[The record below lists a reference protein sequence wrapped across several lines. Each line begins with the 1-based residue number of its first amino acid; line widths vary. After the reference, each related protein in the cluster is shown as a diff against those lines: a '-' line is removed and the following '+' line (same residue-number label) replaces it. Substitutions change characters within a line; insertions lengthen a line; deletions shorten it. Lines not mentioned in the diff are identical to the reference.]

1 MTKPVRP
8 KREARLDLNPSSAER
23 WVTCT
28 ASPHFIMENWDKVPS
43 DENKFNQE
51 GTTAHEVAAAFLQER
66 KPDEKDSY
74 KCPVPVTP
82 EMRVHAYHYAEY
94 VTGLMAERGVLI
106 VEKKYPLW
114 YMLERNA
121 MIDAAVIN
129 PGSFH
134 IVDFKYGEGIV
145 VSPVANSQAVIYAMA
160 VLSSFKA
167 PPDDFP
173 IFIHIYQPR
182 GRAAEEGAEHVWQ
195 TTAKEIRE
203 LANNIFLAAKI
214 IQRNIKG
221 DIEFAPSPKACQW
234 CPAKGFCSAR
244 QAQFSKD
251 VPTLATIPAGDKHL
265 PPVKAVSM
273 AQLAAILKHKKAI
286 EKWLNDAEEYAHQFL
301 SGGGSIPGYKLVTGR
316 EGNRYWSNPA
326 QAAKLLLEQ
335 THLRK
340 EEVIEE
346 RVQGPAAI
354 EKLLGK
360 NKFTVEVLDLIARPP
375 GKPTIAP
382 EDDPR
387 ESCLIDGAKEFE
399 NEEI

>member
-1 MTKPVRP
+1 
-8 KREARLDLNPSSAER
+8 
-23 WVTCT
+23 
-28 ASPHFIMENWDKVPS
+28 MENWEKVPS

-94 VTGLMAERGVLI
+94 VTGLMEERGVLV
-106 VEKKYPLW
+106 VERKYPLW

-182 GRAAEEGAEHVWQ
+182 GRAAEDGAEHVWE
-195 TTAKEIRE
+195 TTAKVIRE
-203 LANNIFLAAKI
+203 YAHQISNAAKTI
-214 IQRNIKG
+214 LDKN
-221 DIEFAPSPKACQW
+221 ESLYFAPSPKACQW
-234 CPAKGFCSAR
+234 CPAKGFCRAR
-244 QAQFSKD
+244 HEHFSKD

-286 EKWLNDAEEYAHQFL
+286 EKWLNDAEEYAFQYMSEGHP
-301 SGGGSIPGYKLVTGR
+301 IPGFKLVTGR

-360 NKFTVEVLDLIARPP
+360 NKFTADLMRLIARPP

-382 EDDPR
+382 QDDPR